1 MGIDVLSYLVE
12 NFFLV
17 IFRRKIFFD
26 YEKVSKKMDFKVKFS
41 RFYKGCKKEF

>member
-1 MGIDVLSYLVE
+1 MFLSCLVE

-17 IFRRKIFFD
+17 ILRPRIFFVYKIF
-26 YEKVSKKMDFKVKFS
+26 SKKIDFKVKFS